1 MTDYINEPV
10 KAKNDEFDYEVIDNP
25 KGKPKD
31 EVVYELADIGQR
43 FVAMIIDG
51 IILGIITG
59 ILFGAA
65 REPGFGASFIV
76 GVAYQWY
83 FLTRQNGQTPGKM
96 VMKIRVIKTTGEPL
110 SDTDTIIRYVGTYIN
125 SVIFGLGWF
134 WALWD
139 ENRQGW
145 HDKLANTY
153 VVKAN
158 V

>member
-10 KAKNDEFDYEVIDNP
+10 KAKNDEFDYQVLENP
-25 KGKPKD
+25 RGKPKD
-31 EVVYELADIGQR
+31 EAVYELADIGQR
-43 FVAMIIDG
+43 FLALIIDG

-76 GVAYQWY
+76 GVVYQWY
-83 FLTRQNGQTPGKM
+83 FLTRQNGQAPGKM
-96 VMKIRVIKTTGEPL
+96 VMKIRVIKTTGEPMTD
-110 SDTDTIIRYVGTYIN
+110 SDPIIRYVGTYIN
-125 SVIFGLGWF
+125 SIVFGLGWF

-145 HDKLANTY
+145 HDKMANTY
-153 VVKAN
+153 VVKAD